1 MTRRDR
7 KICKEELALCIMDQT
22 TTVDIFV
29 DAEPLPH
36 TSDELNERIASF
48 NSMKK
53 DHIAYFMEERVRL
66 ILFIYIQ
73 V

>member
-1 MTRRDR
+1 
-7 KICKEELALCIMDQT
+7 MDH

-29 DAEPLPH
+29 DAGPLPH

-53 DHIAYFMEERVRL
+53 DHIAFFMEERVRL
-66 ILFIYIQ
+66 MLFIYIQ